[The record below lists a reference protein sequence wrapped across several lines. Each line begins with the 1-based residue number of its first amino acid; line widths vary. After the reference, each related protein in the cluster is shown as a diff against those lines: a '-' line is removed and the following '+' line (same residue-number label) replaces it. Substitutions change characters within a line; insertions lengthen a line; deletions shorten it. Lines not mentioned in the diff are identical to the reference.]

1 MGAACFQSSLTVI
14 VKTSP
19 LRCSDA
25 ISFLPAQNFVELSMQ
40 VRPFPANSSPDVTPF
55 IFIGKYHF
63 PNTFNFK
70 FTHVSMAVYCGRFS
84 CLSNL
89 SCFLPSVATK
99 SRRLR
104 FDLFAIGVARMTA
117 GNVRSSKINK
127 ERIARRNGLR
137 TATGFVVLIVSTR
150 SDSGC

>member
-1 MGAACFQSSLTVI
+1 
-14 VKTSP
+14 
-19 LRCSDA
+19 
-25 ISFLPAQNFVELSMQ
+25 
-40 VRPFPANSSPDVTPF
+40 
-55 IFIGKYHF
+55 
-63 PNTFNFK
+63 
-70 FTHVSMAVYCGRFS
+70 MAVYCGRFS

-89 SCFLPSVATK
+89 SCFLPSVATE

-104 FDLFAIGVARMTA
+104 FDLFAIGVARMAA